1 MSKGSI
7 SWLGHAMCVFNTGD
21 GKSVL
26 FDPWTKD
33 DGNPGSETRLDDIQK
48 TDLVLISHDH
58 YDHCSS
64 AAAICKK
71 TGALLGGPVQTMKR
85 LIAEGFPK
93 DQILNFGFGYMPGG
107 GAELK
112 WVTIN
117 ATPAYHAS
125 ETGVALGH
133 IVRAADG
140 TTVYHTGDTALFC
153 EMEIYAEL
161 YPMDV
166 VLLPIGGVFTMDAK
180 QAAHALTML
189 NPKLAIPIHYRSFPI
204 IAQSADQF
212 LEMAAQKA
220 PETKVVALEPGGT
233 LDLDSVLG

>member
-21 GKSVL
+21 GKTVL

-33 DGNPGSETRLDDIQK
+33 DGNPGSDIGLGQIQK
-48 TDLVLISHDH
+48 ADLVLLSHDH
-58 YDHCSS
+58 FDHTTS
-64 AAAICKK
+64 AVPVCQK
-71 TGALLGGPVQTMKR
+71 TGALLGGLVQTMKR

-93 DQILNFGFGYMPGG
+93 DQVLNFGFGYMPGG
-107 GAELK
+107 GAELD
-112 WVTIN
+112 WVAIN
-117 ATPAYHAS
+117 ATPACHAS
-125 ETGVALGH
+125 DTGVALGH
-133 IVRAADG
+133 IVRAADD
-140 TTVYHTGDTALFC
+140 TTVYHTGDTALFA
-153 EMEIYAEL
+153 EMEIYAQL

-189 NPKLAIPIHYRSFPI
+189 KPKLAIPIHYRSFPI

-212 LEMAAQKA
+212 LELAAQKA

-233 LDLDSVLG
+233 LDLDSVLE